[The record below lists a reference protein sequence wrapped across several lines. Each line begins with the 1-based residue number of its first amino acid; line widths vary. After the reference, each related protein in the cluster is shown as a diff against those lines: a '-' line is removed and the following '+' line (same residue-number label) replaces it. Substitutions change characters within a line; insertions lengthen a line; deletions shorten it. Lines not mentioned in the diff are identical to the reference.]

1 MEAPSLLQ
9 YDSWPS
15 HDDVGFTRRPA
26 DALSKVAEFFLA
38 EVDLPDAHRANIVQ
52 HLVFS
57 HTHVVA
63 EAARFAETLRRYYYV
78 TPKNYLDYI
87 QNYHSQLSYNEKK
100 VGNSVKRLAGGLSKL
115 VDAARDVDRMSI
127 ELKDAQVI
135 VSAKTVEVEALI
147 EQITEKTTIAN
158 KQKDEAEIMQA
169 PTRRGSFNDRPYAID
184 ARRFYQTRSWVV
196 LFQILS

>member
-1 MEAPSLLQ
+1 MTC
-9 YDSWPS
+9 
-15 HDDVGFTRRPA
+15 FTHRPA

-158 KQKDEAEIMQA
+158 KCDLGV
-169 PTRRGSFNDRPYAID
+169 PSCRD
-184 ARRFYQTRSWVV
+184 ASTPSARLVSTSR
-196 LFQILS
+196 

>member
-1 MEAPSLLQ
+1 MMRPRAGLANSVRKQCKAAGVVDTSANLWKFYVNKCRNNLHLVLAMSPSGDKLRLRCRSFPGLISNCVI
-9 YDSWPS
+9 DWFFPWPE
-15 HDDVGFTRRPA
+15 

-87 QNYHSQLSYNEKK
+87 QNYHTQLLNNEKK
-100 VGNSVKRLAGGLSKL
+100 VR
-115 VDAARDVDRMSI
+115 I
-127 ELKDAQVI
+127 
-135 VSAKTVEVEALI
+135 SAL
-147 EQITEKTTIAN
+147 
-158 KQKDEAEIMQA
+158 
-169 PTRRGSFNDRPYAID
+169 
-184 ARRFYQTRSWVV
+184 
-196 LFQILS
+196 

>member
-1 MEAPSLLQ
+1 MAIARGRGSFLCRIRGH
-9 YDSWPS
+9 S
-15 HDDVGFTRRPA
+15 RRPE

-87 QNYHSQLSYNEKK
+87 QNYHTQLSYNEKK
-100 VGNSVKRLAGGLSKL
+100 VR
-115 VDAARDVDRMSI
+115 I
-127 ELKDAQVI
+127 
-135 VSAKTVEVEALI
+135 SA
-147 EQITEKTTIAN
+147 
-158 KQKDEAEIMQA
+158 
-169 PTRRGSFNDRPYAID
+169 F
-184 ARRFYQTRSWVV
+184 
-196 LFQILS
+196 